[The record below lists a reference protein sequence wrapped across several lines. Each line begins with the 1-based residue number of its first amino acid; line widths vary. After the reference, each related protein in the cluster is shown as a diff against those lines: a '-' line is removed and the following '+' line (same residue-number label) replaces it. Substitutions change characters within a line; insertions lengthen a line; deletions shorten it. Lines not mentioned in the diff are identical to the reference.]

1 MCGIVGIFLKDPAL
15 EPELGKHLAAMLVT
29 MTDRGPD
36 SAGFAVYGSGT
47 PDTVKLTLRVP
58 QSFNLKDFQ
67 KALSKAVGLNI
78 EATQRATHVVLAVP
92 ADKVQAVQAQ
102 LAALAPEAQLSSAGS
117 FIELY
122 KEVGLPADV
131 SQRFDLAHMSGTH
144 AIGHTRMATESAVTT
159 AGAHPFST
167 GRDQCLV
174 HNGSL
179 SNHNQV
185 RRRLIREG
193 ITFDTDN
200 DTEVAAGYLTW
211 RLGQGDDLGN
221 ALEASLKELDGF
233 YTFVVGTESGFGVLR
248 DPIGCKHAVM
258 AETDQYVA
266 FGTEFRALT
275 VLPGIENARIFEPNP
290 ATVYFWDRAA

>member
-15 EPELGKHLAAMLVT
+15 EPELGKLLAAMLVT

-47 PDTVKLTLRVP
+47 PDIVKLTLRVP

-67 KALSKAVGLNI
+67 KALSKAVGVNI

-102 LAALAPEAQLSSAGS
+102 LATLAPEAQLSSAGS